1 MEEYPHVHASES
13 VGIQGNGQHPY
24 DRVGMC
30 ITQHNSEQVIM
41 VQKDWQLHWESP
53 SQLGQ

>member
-1 MEEYPHVHASES
+1 MEGYPQVHVSES

-24 DRVGMC
+24 EKVGMC

-41 VQKDWQLHWESP
+41 VQKDWQLH
-53 SQLGQ
+53 